1 MSIPQIISI
10 GNNSVKIEIDEWAFL
25 FQKRNEGNINW
36 VGIER
41 LDKSRLYS
49 PSNLEPPESLIRW
62 ARTKAEKY
70 FSSSRDQQLRLPF

>member
-1 MSIPQIISI
+1 MSTPQIVPI
-10 GNNSVKIEIDEWAFL
+10 GNDLVKVEIDEWAFL
-25 FQKRNEGNINW
+25 FQKRSEKNINW

-62 ARTKAEKY
+62 ARAKAEKY